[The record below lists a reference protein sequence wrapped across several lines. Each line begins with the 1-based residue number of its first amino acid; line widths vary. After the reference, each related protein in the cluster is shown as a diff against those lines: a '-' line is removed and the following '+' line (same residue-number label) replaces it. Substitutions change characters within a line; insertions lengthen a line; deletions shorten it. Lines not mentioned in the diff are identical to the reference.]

1 MFWVFIPKIAE
12 VIANKKK
19 ISLKDASKFI
29 YNSETYK
36 KLENVDTKMWY
47 YSDETLAEFF
57 INEYDRRELY
67 GV

>member
-1 MFWVFIPKIAE
+1 MNDLIT
-12 VIANKKK
+12 VIVPV
-19 ISLKDASKFI
+19 
-29 YNSETYK
+29 YNGEKYIERCIKSIINQTYK

>member
-12 VIANKKK
+12 VIANKKQ